1 MKDLQPPHD
10 PIDAM
15 GEAYERLLETAMDD
29 MHQVEEKTG
38 PALHG
43 LIDKAKERLLAAE
56 EYTEEELDKAGD
68 YLKRDLIDAADYLAE
83 TGADFATWLDFDI
96 ELIED
101 RMKEL
106 FSQAA
111 DQTTV
116 ELLQLKQ
123 QARQSE
129 YHTGEIT
136 GPGTLVCDT
145 CGEKLHFHRVGKIP
159 PCPKCKA
166 TRFHRQL
173 PGE

>member
-10 PIDAM
+10 PIDAL

-29 MHQVEEKTG
+29 LHSVEEKSG
-38 PALHG
+38 PVLHG
-43 LIDKAKERLLAAE
+43 LIDQAKEKLLAAE
-56 EYTEEELDKAGD
+56 EYTEAELDKAGD

-83 TGADFATWLDFDI
+83 TGDDFATWLDFDI

-106 FSQAA
+106 FAQAA
-111 DQTTV
+111 DQTTI

-123 QARQSE
+123 QARLSE

-145 CGEKLHFHRVGKIP
+145 CGKKLHFHLVAKIP
-159 PCPKCKA
+159 PCPKCRA
-166 TRFHRQL
+166 TRFHRQSS
-173 PGE
+173 

>member
-1 MKDLQPPHD
+1 MKDLKPPHD

-29 MHQVEEKTG
+29 LQGAEEKTG
-38 PALHG
+38 PTLHR
-43 LIDKAKERLLAAE
+43 LIDKAREKLLAAE
-56 EYTEEELDKAGD
+56 EYTEEELEKAGD

-83 TGADFATWLDFDI
+83 TGSDFATWLDFDI

-106 FSQAA
+106 FAQAA

-116 ELLQLKQ
+116 ELLQLKE
-123 QARQSE
+123 QARRSE

-145 CGEKLHFHRVGKIP
+145 CGEKLHFHRVNRIP
-159 PCPKCKA
+159 PCPKCRA